1 MKLKFYINKIK
12 FYADR
17 YAYQDDDEILEIGKK
32 VHKRGYYN
40 KKEFIALTTW
50 KTPRSKPLCAN
61 NDDALIKEVTIIA
74 LKTKNEYLKINI
86 LQILKGVSMPT
97 ASVLLHFATN
107 YNYPILDFRAL
118 WSLGVDVDA
127 KYDFELW
134 EAYTNYCRVLSK
146 RAKVDMRI
154 LDRALWQYSK
164 ENQK

>member
-1 MKLKFYINKIK
+1 V
-12 FYADR
+12 
-17 YAYQDDDEILEIGKK
+17 Q
-32 VHKRGYYN
+32 KRGHYN
-40 KKEFIALTTW
+40 KVEFLTLTAW

-61 NDDALIKEVTIIA
+61 NDDALIKEVTKIA

-107 YNYPILDFRAL
+107 FNYPILDFRAL
-118 WSLGVDVDA
+118 WSLGVVMGA

-134 EAYTNYCRVLSK
+134 DSYTKFCRKLSNK
-146 RAKVDMRI
+146 AKVDMRT

-164 ENQK
+164 EHQK